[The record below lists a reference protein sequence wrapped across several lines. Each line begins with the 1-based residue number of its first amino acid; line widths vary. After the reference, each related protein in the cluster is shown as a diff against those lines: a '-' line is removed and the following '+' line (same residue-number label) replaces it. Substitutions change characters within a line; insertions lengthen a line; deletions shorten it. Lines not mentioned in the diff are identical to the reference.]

1 MMADISELSLKDGR
15 VITDSETLAKF
26 GKDDSTQEVV
36 KVYKP
41 LAVVEAHSVEDVQ
54 ATLRFANHHKI
65 PVTAWGAGSSIVNS
79 SAGLDD
85 GIVLDLSQLN
95 QILEINIPNQ
105 YAVVQA
111 GVLNADLDK
120 EVRKQGYFF
129 APDPGSK
136 PISSIGGN
144 IATNAGGM
152 SSLKY
157 GTTKQSVIG
166 LQIVLADGTLIN
178 TGSKTFK
185 DNVGYDL
192 TDLLVGS
199 EGTLAVIVAATV
211 KLLPIPFGKPVTG
224 LATFADMKQ
233 LSIGV
238 QKISASGLYP
248 SMMEALNDTSIE
260 ALDRLEKT
268 DLGNGGVAKALLI
281 FKLKGAP
288 AGAVEA
294 LQEILGD
301 AGALHVSVTDDAEY
315 AQKIIQIRQDYYRAE
330 AAYGRLIVEDVAVPL
345 SKLPDLADFVEQL
358 TFTTDVTAFLGGH
371 AGDGN
376 FHPNI
381 AIPRDSD
388 SIPADVQDAISKI
401 FKYVQ
406 SIEGTI
412 SAEHG
417 IGEIKKQ
424 WVLPQLGQELVDL
437 QRRVKLTFDPNNI
450 LNPGRKI

>member
-1 MMADISELSLKDGR
+1 MADISDLSLVDGQ
-15 VITDSETLAKF
+15 VITDPAVLAKF
-26 GKDDSTQEVV
+26 GKNDSTQEVT
-36 KVYKP
+36 KVYQP
-41 LAVVEAHSVEDVQ
+41 LAVVEAHSTTDVQ
-54 ATLRFANHHKI
+54 VTLKFANANKI
-65 PVTAWGAGSSIVNS
+65 PVTAWGAGTSIVNS
-79 SAGLDD
+79 SAGLDN
-85 GIVLDLSQLN
+85 GLVLDLSKLN

-111 GVLNADLDK
+111 GVLNAELDK

-136 PISSIGGN
+136 PISSVGGN

-166 LQIVLADGTLIN
+166 LQVVLADGTLIE
-178 TGSKTFK
+178 TGGKTFK

-224 LATFADMKQ
+224 LATFANMEE

-248 SMMEALNDTSIE
+248 AMMEALNDTSIT
-260 ALDRLEKT
+260 ALDRLEGS
-268 DLGNGGVAKALLI
+268 DLGKGGAKALLI
-281 FKLKGAP
+281 FKLEGAP
-288 AGAVEA
+288 AGALAA
-294 LQEILGD
+294 LKQILTD
-301 AGALHVSVTDDAEY
+301 AHALHVSVTEDPEY
-315 AQKIIQIRQDYYRAE
+315 SDKIIKIRQDYYRAE
-330 AAYGRLIVEDVAVPL
+330 AAYGRLIVEDIAVPL
-345 SKLPDLADFVEQL
+345 SKLPELADFVEKL
-358 TFTTDVTAFLGGH
+358 SFTTNVTAFLGGH

-381 AIPRDSD
+381 AIPRDLD
-388 SIPADVQDAISKI
+388 SIPADVEEAIYKI
-401 FKYVQ
+401 FTYAQ
-406 SIEGTI
+406 SVGGTI

-417 IGEIKKQ
+417 VGEIKKQ
-424 WVLPQLGQELVDL
+424 WVLPQLGQDLVDL
-437 QRRVKLTFDPNNI
+437 QKRVKLTFDPNNI